1 MKIYEAHPRLKDER
15 ELKIWSLERAI
26 ASSLLEGMEEAVKP
40 LEEELQQMHRL
51 CRNGWTSTIF
61 FECADSS
68 NARIQLSSGFLIILC
83 EREQK

>member
-40 LEEELQQMHRL
+40 LEEELQQIHRHA
-51 CRNGWTSTIF
+51 SP
-61 FECADSS
+61 ASS
-68 NARIQLSSGFLIILC
+68 ELAENKAP
-83 EREQK
+83 

>member
-40 LEEELQQMHRL
+40 LEEELQQMQRH
-51 CRNGWTSTIF
+51 TSP
-61 FECADSS
+61 ASS
-68 NARIQLSSGFLIILC
+68 ELAENKA
-83 EREQK
+83 